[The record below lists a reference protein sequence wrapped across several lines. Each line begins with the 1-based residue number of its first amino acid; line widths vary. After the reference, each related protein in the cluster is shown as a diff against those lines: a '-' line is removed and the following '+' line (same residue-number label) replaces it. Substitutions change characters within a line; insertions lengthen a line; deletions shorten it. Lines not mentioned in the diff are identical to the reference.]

1 MLRPDATDDGVFQGI
16 GFTAHQMRMTW
27 ALRQRV
33 PRVHR
38 SSQLVLSGIQI
49 SNTTS
54 KVSKDFLRVRESRL
68 RGVEWWVGIRVV
80 LTYEIVIVMALW
92 LSRIGDRSHH
102 KRRRG
107 GWEEGER
114 GRDSRLLGGKQSRV
128 SQKQLVWA
136 KVNVEYRV
144 VERDDKAEGVA
155 SGSGKKNCD
164 HHEPSSTPPQSYPH
178 PVEPV
183 LTALTNKIKI

>member
-102 KRRRG
+102 KKEDGRVGRGRRRTG
-107 GWEEGER
+107 LTIARHTKPSVTEAIRME
-114 GRDSRLLGGKQSRV
+114 SILKKSNI
-128 SQKQLVWA
+128 
-136 KVNVEYRV
+136 NVEYRV
-144 VERDDKAEGVA
+144 VERDRKVEGVA
-155 SGSGKKNCD
+155 SGSGGKKLD
-164 HHEPSSTPPQSYPH
+164 HAEPSSGAPP
-178 PVEPV
+178 
-183 LTALTNKIKI
+183 